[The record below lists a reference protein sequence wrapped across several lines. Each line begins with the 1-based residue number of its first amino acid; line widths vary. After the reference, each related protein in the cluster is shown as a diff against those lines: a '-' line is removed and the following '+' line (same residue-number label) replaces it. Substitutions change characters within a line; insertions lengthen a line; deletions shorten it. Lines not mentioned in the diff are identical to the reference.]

1 MAAQPNPGQANAH
14 GLQVLDIRPGRTV
27 NIDQN
32 AAGVAGMVLLQQNG
46 FNGWTV
52 TRAPYLQANGTV
64 VVPIHK
70 GDIGVNRVYV
80 DSVPFE
86 HIVAAMG
93 GRRHRRRTTR
103 RRRAVTRRRRHH
115 V

>member
-27 NIDQN
+27 NVDPQ
-32 AAGVAGMVLLQQNG
+32 APAVAGMVLLQQNG

-64 VVPIHK
+64 SVPIHK
-70 GDIGVNRVYV
+70 GDIAVNRVYI
-80 DSVPFE
+80 DSVPFDT
-86 HIVAAMG
+86 IVAAMG

-103 RRRAVTRRRRHH
+103 RRRVLTRRRRHH